1 MTKKTGGRQS
11 GIGVVVPSRHDCP
24 MLLYLDSGIVNT
36 WVSFSWSAHGYKT
49 AALILEVRPSS
60 RQEGEKSTN
69 GKRQRDSSACLLSG
83 KKKKK
88 AFLESH
94 TK

>member
-1 MTKKTGGRQS
+1 M
-11 GIGVVVPSRHDCP
+11 VVPSRRDCP

-60 RQEGEKSTN
+60 RQEGEKSTMAK
-69 GKRQRDSSACLLSG
+69 GKGIAQRVFYQE
-83 KKKKK
+83 KKKK